1 MMKEK
6 IKRTVSVFLWIIPII
21 FVLFL
26 LLTAPESRAEDG
38 TEAITEETDVL
49 SDDTEV
55 ITEEANVLSDG
66 TITVYNN
73 PDHNGHYFYYKDGVP
88 ITVYCYH
95 HERLQPSMDGTSRYK
110 RYDYFSPK
118 AEEPHPP
125 VTKEMIATILYLG
138 YPANATGLME
148 RWGIEE
154 YPAVDAMQAVVWA
167 VVKGNR
173 TDWLKDFSYEYDLQ
187 YYAQNPESPYFNKI
201 RNTGSVSMK
210 ERVTATLESEGR
222 YRTETVT
229 VEGDFTGTFWFT
241 NLPDEV
247 KVYRAQTG
255 EEVTKSQRLSAGDQI
270 YFRYIG
276 AGDGQEIQLEYRYD
290 TQEVFYLK
298 TEDTRYQ
305 DMVGTEV
312 KEHYGQILLSVQEE
326 SKITYAVTKKW
337 EDSENQDGIRP
348 KQILVQLKADGVSYG
363 EAVILEESN
372 GWRYAWKDLP
382 QYKNGREIR
391 YEAEE
396 VQIPD
401 GYVPSYEEKQ
411 GEHVI
416 LNTHIPEVLSKEV
429 VKIWEDDKNAA
440 KKRPEYI
447 EVQLKADGV
456 LKETVRLSEENH
468 WRYRWESLPKY
479 ASGKEIDYTVYEIGI
494 PAGYQSMADQE
505 KFEITNTILKSTL
518 RIVKKNKE
526 NGEVLKGA
534 RFKIEAIGNDQ
545 EVFFEHE
552 VETDEKGITEI
563 SLPYGNYR
571 LTEIKA
577 PEGFIK
583 LEETIE
589 FLVDEQGIS
598 GSGADIGKTDEKY
611 VIEIENEKEETIF
624 LPQAGG
630 MGTDI
635 FYQSGAG
642 AALVAAVYIIYKQ
655 KEKTNEKKRKME

>member
-1 MMKEK
+1 M
-6 IKRTVSVFLWIIPII
+6 
-21 FVLFL
+21 
-26 LLTAPESRAEDG
+26 
-38 TEAITEETDVL
+38 
-49 SDDTEV
+49 
-55 ITEEANVLSDG
+55 
-66 TITVYNN
+66 
-73 PDHNGHYFYYKDGVP
+73 
-88 ITVYCYH
+88 
-95 HERLQPSMDGTSRYK
+95 
-110 RYDYFSPK
+110 
-118 AEEPHPP
+118 
-125 VTKEMIATILYLG
+125 
-138 YPANATGLME
+138 
-148 RWGIEE
+148 
-154 YPAVDAMQAVVWA
+154 
-167 VVKGNR
+167 
-173 TDWLKDFSYEYDLQ
+173 
-187 YYAQNPESPYFNKI
+187 
-201 RNTGSVSMK
+201 
-210 ERVTATLESEGR
+210 
-222 YRTETVT
+222 
-229 VEGDFTGTFWFT
+229 
-241 NLPDEV
+241 
-247 KVYRAQTG
+247 
-255 EEVTKSQRLSAGDQI
+255 
-270 YFRYIG
+270 
-276 AGDGQEIQLEYRYD
+276 EYRYD

-545 EVFFEHE
+545 EVLFEHE